1 MNINITVAIISL
13 LGTVFGSIIGA
24 LSASK
29 LVNYRLDILEKKMDN
44 LGDILR
50 RIDFVEYRI
59 EEIDNYVKDNCEY

>member
-24 LSASK
+24 ISASK

-59 EEIDNYVKDNCEY
+59 EEIDNYVKDNCE

>member
-50 RIDFVEYRI
+50 RVDFVEYRI
-59 EEIDNYVKDNCEY
+59 EEIDNYVKDNCE

>member
-29 LVNYRLDILEKKMDN
+29 LVNYRLDILEKKMDYF
-44 LGDILR
+44 GDILR
-50 RIDFVEYRI
+50 RVDFVEYRI
-59 EEIDNYVKDNCEY
+59 EEIDNYVKDNCE

>member
-50 RIDFVEYRI
+50 RIDFVKYRI
-59 EEIDNYVKDNCEY
+59 EEIDNYVKDNCE